1 MDDEEARRIAEEEE
15 EARKRADEE
24 ERLAAA
30 VEARLAAAANGYKQE
45 EQTTNTET
53 VSVPTSKEDVAVE
66 ETPVA
71 QESSAATLEDM
82 LKAFGSSKTVT
93 ETSGYS
99 DTYTQQVKE
108 ETVISQPVN
117 NGVGSNNFED
127 KSSSTSVGSS
137 SGLTG
142 SLSSEK
148 PLTLEEQLKNF
159 KASRS
164 SNDEIEY
171 AGASEYRTLE
181 DQIRFYEQN
190 VSSTTSIFGKKKRK

>member
-30 VEARLAAAANGYKQE
+30 VEARLAAANGYKQE
-45 EQTTNTET
+45 EQATNTET
-53 VSVPTSKEDVAVE
+53 ASVQIPKEDVVVE

-71 QESSAATLEDM
+71 EESGAATLEDM

-93 ETSGYS
+93 ETSNYS

-117 NGVGSNNFED
+117 NDIGSNNFED
-127 KSSSTSVGSS
+127 KSSSTSVGNS